1 MNTMNY
7 HGYTA
12 RLAYDE
18 RGHIFIGRVLGLRAP
33 ISFYAQ
39 TVEGLRVQFH
49 AAIDSYLSA
58 CLDRGIRPEEP
69 ISGRVQL
76 RLAPEMHGAV
86 RVAAQTARKT
96 VNQWVCEVLGQ
107 ALRG

>member
-1 MNTMNY
+1 MNSMNY
-7 HGYTA
+7 RGYTA

-18 RGHIFIGRVLGLRAP
+18 RGHIFVGRVLGLRQP
-33 ISFYAQ
+33 IAFYAQ

-49 AAIDSYLSA
+49 AAIDSYLQT

-69 ISGRVQL
+69 VSGRLQL

-96 VNQWVCEVLGQ
+96 VNQWVSDALGQ
-107 ALRG
+107 VLRG